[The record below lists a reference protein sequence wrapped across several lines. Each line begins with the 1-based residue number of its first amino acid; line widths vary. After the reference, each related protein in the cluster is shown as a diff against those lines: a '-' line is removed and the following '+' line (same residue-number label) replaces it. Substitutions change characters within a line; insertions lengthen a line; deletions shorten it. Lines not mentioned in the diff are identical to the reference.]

1 MKNERLNSFST
12 DEPRE
17 SSAHSAEISNAMPA
31 SEHSLGY
38 GYDNVGQ
45 LTGAVGAE
53 AGGLLRGNEN
63 LGCLYD
69 PAGKLLDEI
78 KMDPLFLVSF

>member
-1 MKNERLNSFST
+1 MTLPGGNSIGQTFGDAGQLLST
-12 DEPRE
+12 ILRHGSTVVD
-17 SSAHSAEISNAMPA
+17 SYS
-31 SEHSLGY
+31 Y

-45 LTGAVGAE
+45 LTGAVGTE
-53 AGGLLRGNEN
+53 SGGLLRGNEN